1 VTFTDGKYDMF
12 CPVADHKAMGM
23 NVNIVITGGAAHAIS
38 STKTK
43 SPASTATNSG
53 GVSY

>member
-1 VTFTDGKYDMF
+1 MF

-23 NVNIVITGGAAHAIS
+23 NVNIVITGGAAHAVS